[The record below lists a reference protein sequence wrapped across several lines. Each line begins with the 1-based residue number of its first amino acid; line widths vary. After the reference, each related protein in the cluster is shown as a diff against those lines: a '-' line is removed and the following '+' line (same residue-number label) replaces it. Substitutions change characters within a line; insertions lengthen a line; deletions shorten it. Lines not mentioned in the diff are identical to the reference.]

1 MGNKITNIE
10 RNTPA
15 RIIVGIPTA
24 INIEK
29 VNLRIE
35 TDIPI
40 PPFTFYDEPSAIKS
54 VKRDLPGILRMH
66 KTAKPRVHIRGV
78 LTLFQSGYFVL
89 SYFVS
94 LFILVF
100 FSSYRSLLPA
110 LQTKVAGLLSTQPSA
125 ARRQSAV
132 DLRFPILQDLLF

>member
-29 VNLRIE
+29 VNLRI
-35 TDIPI
+35 DIPI

-66 KTAKPRVHIRGV
+66 KTAKPREHIRGV

-100 FSSYRSLLPA
+100 FSSVGCNRKL
-110 LQTKVAGLLSTQPSA
+110 
-125 ARRQSAV
+125 
-132 DLRFPILQDLLF
+132 